1 MKPAIRRYFIIILT
15 AALAVILMNL
25 QAAAGLLTRGEDDYS
40 SVAVRVL
47 QKNNFVRNLGPQDFE
62 VLEAGRACQI
72 ESIFLVENNKLT
84 RILGEKPREVSLH
97 QNYFLIVQASDYD
110 KKLGDAVGLLVNN
123 YFQPGDTLTLIT
135 PLKVYRFNPETLR
148 GKPKSQLNQEIQNIV
163 RADIIQG
170 SREYNTVLRDLKK
183 ITRTLAT
190 FGGESTGADPEVENE
205 SDSISTNFGIE
216 YILSRYQDTL
226 VKLDGLRL
234 VDQNKF
240 LSFARSLEKI
250 PGQKT
255 VIFFYQ
261 REFRPELSS
270 KVLDLMMSS
279 YQDYPHIINTLM
291 ELFQFYRRET
301 RLDKE
306 TVSRALAESGAV
318 FNFVYLDKKPVRIS
332 GVVMNEQSEDVFEA
346 LSEAARATGGIA
358 DNTYN
363 PVEGLRKS
371 AENISS
377 YYLLYYRSESQPE
390 QLSSSQVQ
398 VTVKNGLDYQVR
410 YRRVNFPP
418 ASSE

>member
-1 MKPAIRRYFIIILT
+1 MKPATRRFFIFILT

-25 QAAAGLLTRGEDDYS
+25 QTAAGLSRGEDYYS
-40 SVAVRVL
+40 AVAVRVL
-47 QKNNFVRNLGPQDFE
+47 QKNNLVRNLGPQDFE
-62 VLEAGRACQI
+62 VLEGSRACRI

-110 KKLGDAVGLLVNN
+110 KKLGDAVSLLVNN

-135 PLKVYRFNPETLR
+135 PLKLYRFNPETLR
-148 GKPKSQLNQEIQNIV
+148 GKSKSQLNQEIQKIM

-205 SDSISTNFGIE
+205 SDSISSNFGIE

-301 RLDKE
+301 SLDKE

-346 LSEAARATGGIA
+346 LSEAARTTGGIA
-358 DNTYN
+358 DNTFN

-377 YYLLYYRSESQPE
+377 YYLLYYRSELQPE
-390 QLSSSQVQ
+390 LSGYRQIQ
-398 VTVKNGLDYQVR
+398 VTVKNNRDYQVR
-410 YRRVNFPP
+410 YRLVNFPP